1 MNKTARHFSLLDRLL
16 CEADHALRNVCRD
29 HKGHSQQPNPA
40 KSITQAELSEQERK
54 HSAGLMRVD
63 HTGEVCAQALYRG
76 QALMARS
83 EKTRQYLLHAAEEEN
98 DHRVWCQQ
106 RLEELDSRPS
116 LLNAWWYWGAFK
128 IGCVAGFVSDKISL
142 GFISE
147 TEKQVE
153 AHLTDHLQ
161 TLPEADQKSRAIL
174 SQMREDE
181 IRHAQQAE
189 AKGGVSLPKPI
200 KLLMR
205 LQSKVMTSIAYYL

>member
-40 KSITQAELSEQERK
+40 KSVMQAELSEQDRK

-83 EKTRQYLLHAAEEEN
+83 AKTRQHLLHAADEEN
-98 DHRVWCQQ
+98 DHRIWCQQ

-153 AHLTDHLQ
+153 AHLTDHLH

-189 AKGGVSLPKPI
+189 AEGGVSLPKPV